1 MILRIRLQ
9 FPPMETQDIATAYEA
24 TLDALYALIN
34 FERQRLDRY
43 TASKLD
49 PERAQKLVDHLG
61 SPQAQFPAIHI
72 AGTKGKGSVAA
83 LCAYSLRAAGLR
95 VGLYTSPHLQEFRE
109 RIRIL
114 TPADADGRI
123 SQADFVAR
131 MAEVQAALD
140 HVEGVT
146 WFEAVTAVSLLHFA
160 HQQVDIAVIETGLG
174 GRLDATRVVNPL
186 VCAITSL
193 SLDHTELLGNT
204 LAEIAYEKA
213 GIIKPGVPVV
223 CAPQAP
229 EAEARLREIAAER
242 GSPIRF
248 VGGGGELAD
257 NGRSPWLYSGIPAQP
272 GQPQQLLIHHAPDER
287 FVPSGSRFPL
297 ALRGDHQIENGAV
310 ALAALDLVR
319 GRFPQVDETA
329 VRVGLSGVEWN
340 GRLQTVHPGDDHTP
354 ALLVDCAHNPD
365 SVARLSHALTHDF
378 SYRRLILIFGAPA
391 DKDTANML
399 NQLVPLAAT
408 VITTSANHPR
418 SAPPAELAAQ
428 VHDLGGQASTTA
440 DLGEALTRAWAL
452 ARPGDLI
459 CATGSIIVVGD
470 LLNQWESLQSQLTVN
485 RQQLT
490 VNG

>member
-9 FPPMETQDIATAYEA
+9 FPPMETPDITTAYEA
-24 TLDALYALIN
+24 ALEALYALIN

-43 TASKLD
+43 TESKLD
-49 PERAQKLVDHLG
+49 PERSQKLVDYLG
-61 SPQAQFPAIHI
+61 APQTQFPSIHI

-114 TPADADGRI
+114 TPDDADGRI
-123 SQADFVAR
+123 SQADFVDR

-140 HVEGVT
+140 HVPGVT

-223 CAPQAP
+223 CAPQVP
-229 EAEARLREIAAER
+229 EAEARLREIAAQR
-242 GSPIRF
+242 GSPISF
-248 VGGGGELAD
+248 VGD
-257 NGRSPWLYSGIPAQP
+257 PWLYSAAPRQSGE
-272 GQPQQLLIHHAPDER
+272 PQQLVIERSADEA
-287 FVPSGSRFPL
+287 FIPSGSVFPL

-310 ALAALDLVR
+310 ALAALSLVR
-319 GRFPQVDETA
+319 GRFPQVDEMA
-329 VRVGLSGVEWN
+329 ARLGLGGVEWN

-365 SVARLSHALTHDF
+365 SIGRLCHALAQDF
-378 SYRRLILIFGAPA
+378 SYQRLILIFGAPA

-399 NQLVPLAAT
+399 KQIVPLADA
-408 VITTSANHPR
+408 IIATSANHPR

-428 VHDLGGQASTTA
+428 VRALGSQAITTA

-452 ARPGDLI
+452 AQPGDLI

-470 LLNQWESLQSQLTVN
+470 LLNQWESLQS
-485 RQQLT
+485 RLT